1 MSELEAVVKRED
13 LDVGDEIG
21 SGGQAIVYRL
31 LSHSQILFKEYRG
44 VRIDPDGLDRLI
56 DWRTGLNAG
65 DRDLLDR
72 SASWPRS
79 RVVNDDAT
87 VGVLIPE
94 APECF
99 KIDVRGSSKLNE
111 VQYLAFGDRARKLGL
126 ELPGPGERAGIIATL
141 ADLLELFDRH
151 RIVHG
156 DISFKNVLW
165 STKTD
170 ASTYLLDCDGAL
182 QGRHRSALPQ
192 VTTQHWTDPRVQKST
207 IARPDVDSD
216 RLALGLLF
224 FRTYFQ
230 VRANFTGTE
239 LQFDVPSHPP
249 LNRSV
254 DTLIEKTLHSS
265 SGRSS
270 ASEWQRIRHLSTF
283 LEQSGYSENVPAASS
298 NGTHSAP
305 TYGVKRIPSQGVT
318 SAPPTYDP
326 NAPRPSSPEP
336 AKSTVASTATTS
348 TKGLKSSS
356 LNKPLR
362 QNRVLQSLLA
372 LCVILAVVV
381 VLLTLGV
388 FA

>member
-1 MSELEAVVKRED
+1 MSELGSVTTRGD
-13 LDVGDEIG
+13 LDVGERIG

-31 LSHSQILFKEYRG
+31 RSHRQILFKEYRG

-65 DRDLLDR
+65 DRELLDR

-79 RVVNDDAT
+79 RVIDNDT
-87 VGVLIPE
+87 TIGVLIPE
-94 APECF
+94 APERF
-99 KIDVRGSSKLNE
+99 KIEVRGSAKLNE
-111 VQYLAFGDRARKLGL
+111 VQYLAFGDRAKKLGL
-126 ELPGPGERAGIIATL
+126 ELPGPGERAEIIATL

-165 STKTD
+165 TTKTN

-192 VTTQHWTDPRVQKST
+192 VTTQHWTDPRVQNST
-207 IARPDVDSD
+207 ISGPDLDSD

-230 VRANFTGTE
+230 VRANFTGAE

-254 DTLIEKTLHSS
+254 DKLIERTLHSK
-265 SGRSS
+265 SGRST
-270 ASEWQRIRHLSTF
+270 AGEWQRIRHLSTF
-283 LEQSGYSENVPAASS
+283 LEQNGYDKSDNSMSSSG
-298 NGTHSAP
+298 TRSAP
-305 TYGVKRIPSQGVT
+305 TYGVKRTATQGVT

-326 NAPRPSSPEP
+326 SAP
-336 AKSTVASTATTS
+336 AVSTEDTATT
-348 TKGLKSSS
+348 TGNTSSATTQAKQS
-356 LNKPLR
+356 ALAKPLR
-362 QNRVLQSLLA
+362 QNRVLQVLLILCMTLATIAVLLA
-372 LCVILAVVV
+372 V
-381 VLLTLGV
+381 GV
-388 FA
+388 GS